1 MMPDAG
7 RRPSL
12 GGRGRRNRDA
22 GPEGERRDRGDRGF
36 LQACVHIVLQLSS
49 LAPIGSARMSAAPDR
64 CGVPDAR
71 EEWSVENPASM
82 SQKNGGSAPFA
93 TQE

>member
-1 MMPDAG
+1 
-7 RRPSL
+7 
-12 GGRGRRNRDA
+12 
-22 GPEGERRDRGDRGF
+22 
-36 LQACVHIVLQLSS
+36 
-49 LAPIGSARMSAAPDR
+49 MSAAPDR
-64 CGVPDAR
+64 CGVPDAQ